1 MLVIFAILVLGD
13 AARRPFSGPEPFG
26 LMMIAMAAI
35 AAATNLLCVRL
46 LKPLKSEDVNVK
58 AAETFSANDFV
69 PNAGVVVAGLL
80 VMWTNSFWPDVAVGV
95 IVALVALKGGLEILE
110 SSAKPSRDV

>member
-1 MLVIFAILVLGD
+1 
-13 AARRPFSGPEPFG
+13 
-26 LMMIAMAAI
+26 MMIAMAAI
-35 AAATNLLCVRL
+35 AAATNLLCLRL

-69 PNAGVVVAGLL
+69 ANAGVVVAGLL